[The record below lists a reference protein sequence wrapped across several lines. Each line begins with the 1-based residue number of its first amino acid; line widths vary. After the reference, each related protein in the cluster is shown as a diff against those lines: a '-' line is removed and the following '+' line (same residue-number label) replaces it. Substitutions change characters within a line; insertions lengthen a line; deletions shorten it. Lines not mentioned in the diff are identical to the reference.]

1 MERSPMKKS
10 LIVMVLAAFL
20 AGCASPSDGNP
31 RGPYGEGLQEG
42 TIGVSTG
49 ADAGMD
55 KGITGSEWA
64 PPP

>member
-1 MERSPMKKS
+1 MKKS
-10 LIVMVLAAFL
+10 LIVIVLAGFL
-20 AGCASPSDGNP
+20 AGCASSSDGDP
-31 RGPYGEGLQEG
+31 KRAYREGLQEG

-55 KGITGSEWA
+55 KGVTGSEWA

>member
-1 MERSPMKKS
+1 MKKS
-10 LIVMVLAAFL
+10 LIVIVVAGFL
-20 AGCASPSDGNP
+20 AGCASFSDGNP
-31 RGPYGEGLQEG
+31 KGTYGEGLQEG

-55 KGITGSEWA
+55 NKGVTGSEWA